1 MNLTRVF
8 IILSSL
14 ILGFL
19 SPSCGQKSTTADPS
33 SHILTGGQI
42 SKLFEKPPCLEGYI
56 TMQSGPLL
64 RFGPDSIE
72 IRDSTFRVE
81 KLKIA
86 SDGFMINGWLYL
98 PPGDDRYPLIVLT
111 NGGGGDPRRI
121 KSLSDWIAPVLAH
134 CGVAAFVHDKRGT
147 GESEGVY
154 RNTTYEDYITD
165 AGNCAHYLSN
175 HKNIDPGR
183 IGILGGSEGGR
194 IAVIAAKRYDVFSF
208 AISYAGTV
216 VSSIEDRINAQKGW
230 LLSQNLADTAFSEIM
245 ALHEK
250 SIRAWASEKPAEHD
264 AVNLE
269 IDLAR
274 SRYSRSLLPW
284 KKEEM
289 DTIPAFDEVLPT
301 WNSLSADYM
310 SEMEHFN
317 KRWLAIFGESDQVV
331 PTKSSVENI
340 LKYMPLSGNKDY
352 SVAILP
358 DVGHAP
364 VNTKTNR
371 MVRLDN
377 LIINWMREQGILR
390 K

>member
-1 MNLTRVF
+1 MNYTRVF
-8 IILSSL
+8 FILSSL
-14 ILGFL
+14 MLGFIT
-19 SPSCGQKSTTADPS
+19 PSCGQKQITADPS
-33 SHILTGGQI
+33 AHILSAGQLE
-42 SKLFEKPPCLEGYI
+42 KLFEKPPCLEGYI

-81 KLKIA
+81 KIKIS
-86 SDGFMINGWLYL
+86 SDGFLINGWLYL
-98 PPGDDRYPLIVLT
+98 PPGDGKHPLIVLT
-111 NGGGGDPRRI
+111 NGGGGDPRSI

-165 AGNCAHYLSN
+165 AGNCAIFLSK

-183 IGILGGSEGGR
+183 IGVFGGSEGGR

-250 SIRAWASEKPAEHD
+250 SIRAWASENPAEHA

-269 IDLAR
+269 IDMAR
-274 SRYSRSLLPW
+274 SRYSRPLLPW

-289 DTIPAFDEVLPT
+289 ETIPAFDEVLPT

-310 SEMEHFN
+310 SEMEHFS
-317 KRWLAIFGESDQVV
+317 KRWLAIFGETDQVV
-331 PTKSSVENI
+331 PTKASVENI
-340 LKYMPLSGNKDY
+340 LKYMPMSGNKDY
-352 SVAILP
+352 FIAILH

-364 VNTKTNR
+364 VSSKTNR

-377 LIINWMREQGILR
+377 LIINWMKEQRILI
-390 K
+390 